1 MKLRPPFLVSDKDTL
16 FQKRRGKWAKH
27 PQRQDGR
34 RAPAPGAETFPG
46 CVTSARLKITPGLS
60 CFVPK

>member
-46 CVTSARLKITPGLS
+46 WLCDLGKTQNYSGPQLLRP
-60 CFVPK
+60 